1 MFFFMFYGIRYCLSN
16 IASRSVL
23 LQFNLWSSPICNWC
37 LWWSWKSSFE
47 ANESFTWRS
56 IRAMT
61 YSSYKSRV
69 WPLYKKFI
77 WIKIDDIYILK
88 IGKFMHSLHWGRIP
102 RSLVHFRKS
111 GPLPCKLCCHTSWIH
126 FANRFDSQRQK
137 ISETPWPKSVGLHW
151 SILLFCYLSR
161 DSSKTNCLMN
171 MVIDYPILCKKG

>member
-102 RSLVHFRKS
+102 VNFDHLCTSVSQAHSHASCAATLAGYIWQIASTVKGKRSLKHF
-111 GPLPCKLCCHTSWIH
+111 GPKLW
-126 FANRFDSQRQK
+126 DSIDPSFWYFSTCQETVQRQ
-137 ISETPWPKSVGLHW
+137 TG
-151 SILLFCYLSR
+151 
-161 DSSKTNCLMN
+161 
-171 MVIDYPILCKKG
+171 